1 MTNLNLSEIPT
12 PDLYE
17 YLRNALTTS
26 CRAIGHTKSHM
37 NGVMANQY
45 RDELNIR
52 GQGLPCYDLNQI
64 LIDDGNWRSQQIA
77 AGTYNGAGSV

>member
-1 MTNLNLSEIPT
+1 MDNLSELPT
-12 PDLYE
+12 TTLYE

-37 NGVMANQY
+37 NGVMANRY
-45 RDELNIR
+45 RNELNIR

-64 LIDDGNWRSQQIA
+64 LVEDGNWRSQQIA
-77 AGTYNGAGSV
+77 AGTYNGPGSV